1 MNDSNQKDWR
11 LFQFLI
17 LVSLA
22 IGLFYPLLTSKG
34 MVELNC
40 PFAANSVHDCPS
52 CGLSR
57 AWFYLYEGELELA
70 NQANSNAYKL
80 LLLLLLQVVW
90 RSYLLIRVD
99 KIAYPIA
106 MDLIVTFASIILL
119 AGPYLKSL
127 MFWVLRVV

>member
-1 MNDSNQKDWR
+1 
-11 LFQFLI
+11 
-17 LVSLA
+17 
-22 IGLFYPLLTSKG
+22 